1 MNSTMSNSIKNTSAI
16 SQAVS
21 PFLNAEQTAEAV
33 RLWEEKYANQQG
45 LSVQY
50 FARECSNR
58 FSHEAGRS
66 QLVKKL
72 VRELYT
78 QLHALDQIQ
87 IRPTTR

>member
-1 MNSTMSNSIKNTSAI
+1 MNSTTKNTSAI

-33 RLWEEKYANQQG
+33 RLWEQKYANQPG

-66 QLVKKL
+66 QLVKNL

-78 QLHALDQIQ
+78 QLHALDHIQ
-87 IRPTTR
+87 IRATSR